1 LNSAVALT
9 PFNSVRYR
17 YRLGSRKRYVYI
29 TWWLERETGWVWEV
43 EARWEDGAG
52 AGEGGGEAA
61 VMVVV
66 VVVVVEK
73 ILEGE
78 SEAF

>member
-43 EARWEDGAG
+43 EARWE
-52 AGEGGGEAA
+52 EGREQEREE
-61 VMVVV
+61 V
-66 VVVVVEK
+66 K
-73 ILEGE
+73 RRSWLWLWRI
-78 SEAF
+78 F

>member
-43 EARWEDGAG
+43 EARWE
-52 AGEGGGEAA
+52 EGQEQEREE
-61 VMVVV
+61 VKRRSWLWLWLWRRV
-66 VVVVVEK
+66 
-73 ILEGE
+73 
-78 SEAF
+78 

>member
-43 EARWEDGAG
+43 EARWE
-52 AGEGGGEAA
+52 EGQEQEREE
-61 VMVVV
+61 V
-66 VVVVVEK
+66 K
-73 ILEGE
+73 RRSWLWLWRI
-78 SEAF
+78 F